1 MNKLISKF
9 VILSFTK
16 LDIGLENQKDGKD
29 LTIRKITRPGLR
41 KALDDGDITRSNVD
55 TFRSLINAPPPQ
67 LIFILK
73 KFPTP
78 TLTNQFFLRKTKFL

>member
-9 VILSFTK
+9 VILSFAK

-29 LTIRKITRPGLR
+29 LTIRKITKPGLR

-55 TFRSLINAPPPQ
+55 TFRSLINAPPPS
-67 LIFILK
+67 L
-73 KFPTP
+73 
-78 TLTNQFFLRKTKFL
+78 FLF

>member
-29 LTIRKITRPGLR
+29 LTIRKITKPGLR

-55 TFRSLINAPPPQ
+55 TFRSLINAPPPPAYFYFEK
-67 LIFILK
+67 I
-73 KFPTP
+73 PNP
-78 TLTNQFFLRKTKFL
+78 HSY